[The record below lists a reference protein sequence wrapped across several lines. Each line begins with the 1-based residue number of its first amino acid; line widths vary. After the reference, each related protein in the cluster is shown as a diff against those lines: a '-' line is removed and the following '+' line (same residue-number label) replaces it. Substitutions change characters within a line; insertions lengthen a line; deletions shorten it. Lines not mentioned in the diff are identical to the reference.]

1 MGATM
6 MSLLGELPG
15 STRPLESRAALTQP
29 HTLLRDSSLLTTG
42 AQTGMPA
49 TTPIFVLSLPT
60 WATKQPSVTTLWTP
74 RLDTSLVTLAGATWS
89 ALARTPLSIP
99 TTGPA
104 PALTCQPHAVKTR
117 RTAPIPTPRPS
128 MVPWLEVPTSR
139 TTTMTT
145 GTTTSPTRWPLTTTP
160 ASRAPS

>member
-49 TTPIFVLSLPT
+49 TTPIFALSLPT
-60 WATKQPSVTTLWTP
+60 WAMKQPSVTSLWIP
-74 RLDTSLVTLAGATWS
+74 RLATSLVTLAGAIWL
-89 ALARTPLSIP
+89 ALARTPLRGP
-99 TTGPA
+99 TIGQA
-104 PALTCQPHAVKTR
+104 PAA
-117 RTAPIPTPRPS
+117 A
-128 MVPWLEVPTSR
+128 
-139 TTTMTT
+139 
-145 GTTTSPTRWPLTTTP
+145 
-160 ASRAPS
+160 